1 MYEKRI
7 QNTKRIDAFTLLE
20 AVIALAIV
28 SIALLGLLRLNL
40 ISISMVDRAQAT
52 SQAVLLAQQKI
63 EEAQCQ
69 GYSNLGIQSGIVQR
83 DGVGMRWQSRV
94 TDLPYSLF
102 GQLNVSGL
110 RKVLVDV
117 SWKNGSSQRQVQLST
132 YVADRNL
139 Q

>member
-1 MYEKRI
+1 M
-7 QNTKRIDAFTLLE
+7 DAFTLLE

-52 SQAVLLAQQKI
+52 CQAALLAQQKI
-63 EEAQCQ
+63 EEAQCL
-69 GYSNLGIQSGIVQR
+69 GYSNLGTQSGIVQR
-83 DGVGMRWQSRV
+83 DGLTMHWQSQV
-94 TDLPYSLF
+94 IDLPSMLF
-102 GQLNVSGL
+102 DELNVTGL
-110 RKVLVDV
+110 RKVLIDV

>member
-1 MYEKRI
+1 M
-7 QNTKRIDAFTLLE
+7 DAFTLLE
-20 AVIALAIV
+20 AVMALAIV

-40 ISISMVDRAQAT
+40 ISISMVDRAQTT

-63 EEAQCQ
+63 EETLCL
-69 GYSNLGIQSGIVQR
+69 GYSKLGTQSGIVQR
-83 DGVGMRWQSRV
+83 DGLTMRWQSQV
-94 TDLPYSLF
+94 TDLPPSLF
-102 GQLNVSGL
+102 DQLNITGL